1 MIKSFLDKKP
11 KIGKNVYISE
21 TAVVIGN
28 VILENDVN
36 IWFGSVIRGDMHYI
50 KIGSKTNIQDNSVI
64 HVTADVSPTNIGSGV
79 TIGHGAIIHGCTI
92 NDNCMIGM
100 GATILDDAIIGE
112 GSLIGAGSLVPPN
125 MEVPSRSLVVGL
137 PGKVIREISEEEYRM
152 IINRPQEYIDLA
164 SKYNK
169 INKID

>member
-36 IWFGSVIRGDMHYI
+36 IWFGSIVRGDMHYI
-50 KIGSKTNIQDNSVI
+50 KIGAKTNIQDNSVI
-64 HVTADVSPTNIGSGV
+64 HVTTGVSPTNIGSGV
-79 TIGHGAIIHGCTI
+79 TIGHGAFIHGCTI

-112 GSLIGAGSLVPPN
+112 GTLIGAGSLVPPN
-125 MEVPSRSLVVGL
+125 MKVPPRSLVVGL
-137 PGKVIREISEEEYRM
+137 PGKVIRDVSEEEYRM
-152 IINRPQEYIDLA
+152 IINRPQEYIELA

-169 INKID
+169 ID

>member
-1 MIKSFLDKKP
+1 LIKSFLDKKP

-36 IWFGSVIRGDMHYI
+36 IWFGSIVRGDMHYI
-50 KIGSKTNIQDNSVI
+50 KIGAKTNIQDNSVI
-64 HVTADVSPTNIGSGV
+64 HVTTGVSPTNIGSGV
-79 TIGHGAIIHGCTI
+79 TIGHGAFIHGCTI

-112 GSLIGAGSLVPPN
+112 GTLIGAGSLVPPN
-125 MEVPSRSLVVGL
+125 MKVPPRSLVVGL
-137 PGKVIREISEEEYRM
+137 PGKVIRDVSEEEYRM
-152 IINRPQEYIDLA
+152 IINRPQEYIELA

-169 INKID
+169 ID

>member
-21 TAVVIGN
+21 TAIVIGN

-36 IWFGSVIRGDMHYI
+36 IWFGSVVRGDMHYI
-50 KIGSKTNIQDNSVI
+50 KIGSKTNIQDNSEI
-64 HVTADVSPTNIGSGV
+64 HVTAGVSPTNIGSGV

-92 NDNCMIGM
+92 NDNCIIGM

-112 GSLIGAGSLVPPN
+112 GTLIGAGSLVPPN
-125 MEVPSRSLVVGL
+125 MQIPPRSLVVGL
-137 PGKVIREISEEEYRM
+137 PGKVIRDVTEEEYRM

-169 INKID
+169 ID

>member
-36 IWFGSVIRGDMHYI
+36 IWFGSIVRGDMHYI
-50 KIGSKTNIQDNSVI
+50 KIGAKTNIQDNSVI
-64 HVTADVSPTNIGSGV
+64 HVTTGVSPTNIGSGV

-112 GSLIGAGSLVPPN
+112 GTLIGAGSLVPPN
-125 MEVPSRSLVVGL
+125 MKVPPRSLVVGL
-137 PGKVIREISEEEYRM
+137 PGKVIRDVSEEEYRM
-152 IINRPQEYIDLA
+152 IINRPQEYIELA

-169 INKID
+169 ID

>member
-36 IWFGSVIRGDMHYI
+36 IWFGSIVIGDLHYI
-50 KIGSKTNIQDNSVI
+50 KIGAKTNIQDNSVI
-64 HVTADVSPTNIGSGV
+64 HVTTGVSPTNIGSGV

-112 GSLIGAGSLVPPN
+112 GTLIGAGSLVPPN
-125 MEVPSRSLVVGL
+125 MKVPPRSLVVGL
-137 PGKVIREISEEEYRM
+137 PGKVIRDVSEEEYRM
-152 IINRPQEYIDLA
+152 IINRPQEYIELA

-169 INKID
+169 ID